1 MRNLNFWSKIFIL
14 NFWRSQCWGFWGPAE
29 NGGDEKNKINVVPS
43 IFMKFWSKKTWISL
57 IGWHHKTCTLHW
69 TSLLILPIQLLYFF
83 SQLLYFFISLHFFV
97 QILVR
102 GWVTTYSQQ
111 QCNGLAL
118 VADFLS
124 WVESSMTWVVE
135 CQFWVPSRLEA
146 HVGL

>member
-1 MRNLNFWSKIFIL
+1 MTIGTNNWDVETYRKKLEKAAPAGKKSLHFFCPGSRAAIPPGSPLNF
-14 NFWRSQCWGFWGPAE
+14 
-29 NGGDEKNKINVVPS
+29 PS
-43 IFMKFWSKKTWISL
+43 HFPHSIVI
-57 IGWHHKTCTLHW
+57 CT
-69 TSLLILPIQLLYFF
+69 FF

-111 QCNGLAL
+111 QCNNGLAL

-135 CQFWVPSRLEA
+135 CQFWVP
-146 HVGL
+146 

>member
-1 MRNLNFWSKIFIL
+1 MTWN
-14 NFWRSQCWGFWGPAE
+14 WRFLRSFPSAIKMTIGTNNWDVE
-29 NGGDEKNKINVVPS
+29 TYKKKLEKAAPG
-43 IFMKFWSKKTWISL
+43 KKSL
-57 IGWHHKTCTLHW
+57 HFFALTRVLQFHLALYW

-135 CQFWVPSRLEA
+135 CQIWVP
-146 HVGL
+146 